1 MSTLTDLVQAQGRSS
16 EADAEWLQLL
26 VGDGQLIA
34 DLAFADVVVWV
45 PTEDDGFLAVAHS
58 RPSSA
63 ATIFYRDIVGQQIK
77 PEWRAQVT
85 EAFTTGKIVDTA
97 NPDWYE
103 ETPTRVRAVPVLR
116 RRSPGGVESI

>member
-85 EAFTTGKIVDTA
+85 EALDASIWVTWAPAEAAAKVLA
-97 NPDWYE
+97 
-103 ETPTRVRAVPVLR
+103 PV
-116 RRSPGGVESI
+116 